1 MAAKSSS
8 GKALQQAFQNHSRNW
23 RSFRYVYPVVSR
35 RAAGLSIGINLNP
48 DMACNFDCVYCQ
60 VDRTQPATLRE
71 VDLAVV
77 EQELRSLLEL
87 GRAIFDEPEFAEIPA
102 EFKQLRDFAFSGDG
116 EPTAAS
122 VFPEACR
129 LVAGLRD
136 AYKLEDT
143 RIVVI
148 TDACFLTRS
157 HVEAALDELYLH
169 GGEVWAKLDAGTE
182 AYFKQVARASHS
194 LDHVLGEIKAAAL
207 RHPLVIQSLFMRL
220 HDQPPPAEEVA
231 AYVQR
236 LGEVIAAGGKIKLV
250 QVYTV
255 ARQTAESYVS
265 RLSEE
270 ALNTIAEAVRG
281 IGLAAAVYR

>member
-1 MAAKSSS
+1 
-8 GKALQQAFQNHSRNW
+8 
-23 RSFRYVYPVVSR
+23 
-35 RAAGLSIGINLNP
+35 
-48 DMACNFDCVYCQ
+48 
-60 VDRTQPATLRE
+60 
-71 VDLAVV
+71 
-77 EQELRSLLEL
+77 
-87 GRAIFDEPEFAEIPA
+87 
-102 EFKQLRDFAFSGDG
+102 
-116 EPTAAS
+116 
-122 VFPEACR
+122 
-129 LVAGLRD
+129 
-136 AYKLEDT
+136 
-143 RIVVI
+143 
-148 TDACFLTRS
+148 
-157 HVEAALDELYLH
+157 
-169 GGEVWAKLDAGTE
+169 
-182 AYFKQVARASHS
+182 
-194 LDHVLGEIKAAAL
+194 VLGEIKAAAL